1 VKALSKVMT
10 DTGALLAL
18 QIDAYAQERVS
29 TYPSKMLHRIIREG
43 QSHTGRILHYFP
55 FENKG
60 EAEDDW
66 CGWHNDHG
74 SLTALTSALYTD
86 EHGQEIKF
94 PLKTGGLYAK
104 NRFADVAKIGIPTDM
119 LAFQLGE
126 STQIHTGGYL
136 EATPHCVVRSEEL
149 AGKKVG
155 RNTFALFLEPDPL
168 EVMGVPKGVNPENVT
183 EKTAYKIPPIK
194 QRWENGI
201 FFKDFHSRTIKYYS

>member
-1 VKALSKVMT
+1 MI

-29 TYPSKMLHRIIREG
+29 TYPNQYLHKIIKSG
-43 QSHTGRILHYFP
+43 QSHTGRMLHYFP
-55 FENKG
+55 FEAKG

-86 EHGQEIKF
+86 EHGEEIKF
-94 PLKTGGLYAK
+94 PLQTGGLYAK
-104 NRFADVAKIGIPTDM
+104 NRFADVARISIPADL

-149 AGKKVG
+149 AGKKIG
-155 RNTFALFLEPDPL
+155 RNTFALFL
-168 EVMGVPKGVNPENVT
+168 
-183 EKTAYKIPPIK
+183 
-194 QRWENGI
+194 
-201 FFKDFHSRTIKYYS
+201 